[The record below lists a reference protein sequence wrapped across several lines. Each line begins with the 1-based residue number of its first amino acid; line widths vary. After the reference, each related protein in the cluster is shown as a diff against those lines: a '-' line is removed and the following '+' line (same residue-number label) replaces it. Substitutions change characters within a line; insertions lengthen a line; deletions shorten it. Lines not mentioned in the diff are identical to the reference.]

1 MQPAET
7 AHAGW
12 ANLQC
17 RCNSLT
23 VRKQTMLEG
32 KGTLLPPAA
41 VSMPQVLWTGKES
54 WDKDAST
61 GSFHIQHDG
70 PPRSLPFCAITAAW
84 STDDTLQLWI
94 SGMPRYTG
102 NQEEELSG
110 FPWQGS
116 TPLSPYGNPSPEKA
130 IMCQLQDGI
139 TEVLVGVVS
148 HTPCPQASMT
158 QKKKKTQK
166 RYFCIEDATTDL
178 TFTNLPN
185 PLLKVSNA

>member
-1 MQPAET
+1 MQAELISN
-7 AHAGW
+7 AG
-12 ANLQC
+12 A
-17 RCNSLT
+17 SLT

-70 PPRSLPFCAITAAW
+70 PPRSLPFCAITAVW

-94 SGMPRYTG
+94 PGMPRYTG
-102 NQEEELSG
+102 NREEELSV

-116 TPLSPYGNPSPEKA
+116 TPLPPCGNPSPEKA
-130 IMCQLQDGI
+130 ITCQSQDG
-139 TEVLVGVVS
+139 TTAVPVGVVS

-158 QKKKKTQK
+158 QKKKTQK